1 MNATTQNLNSHNSP
15 IIPFQPQTSD
25 EVITARVVRMMLNF
39 EVLRVQLE
47 GGRPDLSENQRML
60 MRQHAIAVRTLGFR
74 TQREA
79 LTAGA
84 PLSYDDE
91 LLRREGT
98 RIAYLLARNAFDQ
111 AMVVEKEVITL
122 SVNKALY
129 DIDEQEIT
137 ISVAA

>member
-1 MNATTQNLNSHNSP
+1 MNANTRNLNHHESP

-25 EVITARVVRMMLNF
+25 EAITAKVIRMMLNF

-47 GGRPDLSENQRML
+47 GGRPNLTESQRVS
-60 MRQHAIAVRTLGFR
+60 MRQQATAIRTLGFR
-74 TQREA
+74 TEREA
-79 LTAGA
+79 ITAGV
-84 PLSYDDE
+84 PLSYDDD

-111 AMVVEKEVITL
+111 AMLVEKDVITI

-129 DIDEQEIT
+129 DIDEDRMT
-137 ISVAA
+137 IAAAA